1 MVYGTPIC
9 ITLSTV
15 GTSIPTPNATVT
27 NSTRAVAV
35 PDTKFLTKLSRYS
48 SGYWA
53 WYCAKSRL
61 LKIAGDPAG

>member
-35 PDTKFLTKLSRYS
+35 PDTEFLTKLSRYS
-48 SGYWA
+48 VQKVDY
-53 WYCAKSRL
+53 
-61 LKIAGDPAG
+61 